1 MKRLAA
7 GLVAVI
13 VIVPAVALLAPVIV
27 DLNDF
32 KPDIARK
39 VEAAT
44 GYRLAIGGEIE
55 GRILPSPGA
64 VLRGIRLASRD
75 GDPGVGMATLDSLE
89 IDLAL
94 LPLLIGEIH
103 IRGVTLV
110 RPALAI
116 ERSGE
121 GGTDLGFAIAWPR
134 PGPAR

>member
-13 VIVPAVALLAPVIV
+13 VIVPAVALLAPVLV

-44 GYRLAIGGEIE
+44 GYRLAIGGDIE
-55 GRILPSPGA
+55 GRILPSPGRA

-75 GDPGVGMATLDSLE
+75 GDPRRRHWRPS
-89 IDLAL
+89 
-94 LPLLIGEIH
+94 
-103 IRGVTLV
+103 IRW
-110 RPALAI
+110 
-116 ERSGE
+116 RSISP
-121 GGTDLGFAIAWPR
+121 FCR
-134 PGPAR
+134 C